1 MSFNSYIRNETS
13 DIVPSYTSIPYFCHS
28 ARNFIFSTDL
38 CRYQNVLKCIP
49 SNIEVD
55 KTTIYM
61 PYSERLFNS
70 LMNVYI
76 SDDHVTSQKP

>member
-1 MSFNSYIRNETS
+1 MCPLTLTS
-13 DIVPSYTSIPYFCHS
+13 EKTQAILFPRTLVYFCHS
-28 ARNFIFSTDL
+28 AGNFIFSTDL

-61 PYSERLFNS
+61 PYSGRLFNS